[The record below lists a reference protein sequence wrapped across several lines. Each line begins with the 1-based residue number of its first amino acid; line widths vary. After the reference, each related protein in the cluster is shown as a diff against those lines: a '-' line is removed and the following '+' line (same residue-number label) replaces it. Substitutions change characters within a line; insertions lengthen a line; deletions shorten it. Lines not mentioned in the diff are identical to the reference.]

1 MRQWTSE
8 QRQCIE
14 ARGGT
19 LLVSAAA
26 GSGKTSVLVERI
38 VRRITDPADGT
49 DVDRL
54 LVVTFTKAAAA
65 EMKQRLSAELSRLI
79 AERPEDLRLQR
90 QLMLLQIG
98 RAHV

>member
-65 EMKQRLSAELSRLI
+65 EMKQRLSAS
-79 AERPEDLRLQR
+79 
-90 QLMLLQIG
+90 
-98 RAHV
+98 